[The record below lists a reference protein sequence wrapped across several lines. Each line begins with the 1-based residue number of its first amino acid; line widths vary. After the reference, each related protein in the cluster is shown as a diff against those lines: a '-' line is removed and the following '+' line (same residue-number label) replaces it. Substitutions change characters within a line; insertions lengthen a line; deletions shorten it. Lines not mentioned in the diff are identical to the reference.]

1 MRHLAPHLLLR
12 TDSGPSRAAMLLG
25 AAGYVVSKIDDDALI
40 ERIAG
45 ASHIDGVVIER
56 PTLAAIQLG
65 KRLQERWGTGA
76 LVTLIITSGA
86 SSVRIALP
94 EVPVLTPREIGDNL
108 ISTIDLAIARRA
120 QPLSPDRRESLPSQQ
135 IRVA

>member
-12 TDSGPSRAAMLLG
+12 TDSAPSRAAMLLG

-45 ASHIDGVVIER
+45 APHIDGVVIER
-56 PTLAAIQLG
+56 PTLAAIHLG
-65 KRLQERWGTGA
+65 KRLGW

-86 SSVRIALP
+86 SSVRLALP
-94 EVPVLTPREIGDNL
+94 DIPVLTPREVADDL
-108 ISTIDLAIARRA
+108 ISTIDLAVARRPR
-120 QPLSPDRRESLPSQQ
+120 PLSQDRRESLPSPRS
-135 IRVA
+135 RVA